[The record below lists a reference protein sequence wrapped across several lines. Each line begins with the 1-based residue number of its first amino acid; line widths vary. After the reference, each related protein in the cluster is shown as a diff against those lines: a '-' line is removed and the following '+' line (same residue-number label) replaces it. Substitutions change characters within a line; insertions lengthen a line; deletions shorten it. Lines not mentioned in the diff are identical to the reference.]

1 MPFDISDLPHLLET
15 VPPGAWVAIST
26 EENRIIAFDLD
37 ADKVFASVDEQHETC
52 PLIVRRPTHDR
63 LLFL

>member
-1 MPFDISDLPHLLET
+1 MAFEITDLPRLLQT

-26 EENRIIAFDLD
+26 EKNSIIAYDQDSL
-37 ADKVFASVDEQHETC
+37 KVFEATKAQGEEC
-52 PLIVRRPTHDR
+52 PLIVRRPFHDR